1 MNHKTK
7 FSIAALCAG
16 LTLMTGC
23 ANVEQEV
30 KDHKEIVGTVVGG
43 LAGGLLGSRFG
54 GGAGR
59 IATTLLGTAAGG
71 FLGNKIGNHLN
82 EKDQQSLQAH
92 TQERINNPEPYSS
105 EWRSNQTGQSVQVTA
120 GPLSQRDMNVQ
131 VRHAANVQ
139 SVPSMQLLNET
150 FHTSQNTEV
159 HSAPSSESNVVGRI
173 PANSTFTAVGKT
185 GNQWLMVASN
195 GITVGYIPA
204 SSATANKSS
213 GLTSL
218 DQMSEEQARAN
229 GFDTNSINRATTSQ
243 TTASVACRNLQYN
256 MHLEGQNAS
265 NVQACRNSP
274 NHWYTF

>member
-1 MNHKTK
+1 MGHKKK
-7 FSIAALCAG
+7 FSIAVMCAG
-16 LTLMTGC
+16 LTLLTAC

-30 KDHKEIVGTVVGG
+30 EDHKQIVGTVVGG

-59 IATTLLGTAAGG
+59 VATTLIGAAAGG
-71 FLGNKIGNHLN
+71 FLGNSIGNHLS
-82 EKDQQSLQAH
+82 EDDQRSLQAH
-92 TQERINNPEPYSS
+92 TQERVNNPEPYSS
-105 EWRSNQTGQSVQVTA
+105 EWHSERSGQRAQVTA
-120 GPLSQRDMNVQ
+120 GPVSQREMNVQ
-131 VRHAANVQ
+131 VNHAANVQ

-150 FHTSQNTEV
+150 FRTTQTTSV
-159 HSAPSSESNVVGRI
+159 HSAPNSESNVVGRI

-204 SSATANKSS
+204 ANATKNKSE

-229 GFDTNSINRATTSQ
+229 GFDTTSINRATTSQ
-243 TTASVACRNLQYN
+243 TTASVACRDLQYKMN
-256 MHLEGQNAS
+256 SESQSAG

-274 NHWYTF
+274 NHWYSF